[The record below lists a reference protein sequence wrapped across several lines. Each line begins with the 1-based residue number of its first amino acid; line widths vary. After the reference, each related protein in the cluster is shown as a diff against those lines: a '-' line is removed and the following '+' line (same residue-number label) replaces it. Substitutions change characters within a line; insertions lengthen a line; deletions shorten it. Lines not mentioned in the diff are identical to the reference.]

1 MCLEPM
7 IRAAM
12 TVSEIVSVPSIG
24 FMCLEPE
31 DNENM
36 DGYRAGFSTLNRVYV
51 LGTNDDSDVI

>member
-1 MCLEPM
+1 M